1 MDIIQIYTDL
11 VTTAIFGL
19 LSRKAQTML
28 EPLEG
33 VDASSFDREQALK
46 CLDILNKDC
55 SGSIVAV
62 LAEKTVNTYGSTGMK
77 SVNKALDRWR
87 LVWEQRSFRESATD
101 GSSFSS
107 DPLPFWFLSKL
118 YLLVYLIRPPPE
130 SDFSLLMT
138 HTRMSMTEKIRAQE
152 KIVNWLNGFRVVQE
166 NTPSA
171 TTARGSTSHDGRPA
185 LEDETRIHHLMK
197 PLQDRI

>member
-1 MDIIQIYTDL
+1 
-11 VTTAIFGL
+11 
-19 LSRKAQTML
+19 ML

-33 VDASSFDREQALK
+33 LDASSFDREQALK
-46 CLDILNKDC
+46 YLDILNKDC

-62 LAEKTVNTYGSTGMK
+62 LAEKAVNAYGSTGMK
-77 SVNKALDRWR
+77 NVNKALDRWR

-101 GSSFSS
+101 GGSFSS

-138 HTRMSMTEKIRAQE
+138 HTRMPMTEKIRAQE

-166 NTPSA
+166 NTPSP

>member
-101 GSSFSS
+101 GALS
-107 DPLPFWFLSKL
+107 LPTPFHSGFCPSYISL
-118 YLLVYLIRPPPE
+118 Y
-130 SDFSLLMT
+130 T
-138 HTRMSMTEKIRAQE
+138 
-152 KIVNWLNGFRVVQE
+152 
-166 NTPSA
+166 
-171 TTARGSTSHDGRPA
+171 
-185 LEDETRIHHLMK
+185 
-197 PLQDRI
+197 